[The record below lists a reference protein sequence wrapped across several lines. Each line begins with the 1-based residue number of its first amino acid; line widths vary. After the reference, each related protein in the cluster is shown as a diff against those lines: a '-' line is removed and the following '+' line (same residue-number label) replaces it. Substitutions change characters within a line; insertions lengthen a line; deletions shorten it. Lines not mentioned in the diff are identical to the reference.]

1 MIWTLQIKL
10 LSGRWADK
18 PWAATIALDASS
30 TLDDLH
36 HIIQQ
41 AVDFDNDH
49 LYGFFVART
58 PWSRD
63 RVRYDG
69 SEYNGWSGEDDDD
82 EDGEDGGDDDDDYDA
97 GEEDDGASVTTLE
110 SLFPLPK
117 DRKLFYLFDYGDSWI
132 FQISRTRNKPFAAEP
147 GIDYPC
153 LIGESG
159 EKPPQYPEPDFT
171 IQFQPG

>member
-1 MIWTLQIKL
+1 MTIAEQIYREAQALPDELAREVLDFVLAPITLQRGSKRRHSSVARLAVPLERQGCIPTPERGNERDDLMIWTLQIKL
-10 LSGRWADK
+10 LSGRWANKD
-18 PWAATIALDASS
+18 WAATIALDASS

-69 SEYNGWSGEDDDD
+69 SAYNGWSGEDDDD
-82 EDGEDGGDDDDDYDA
+82 EDGE
-97 GEEDDGASVTTLE
+97 
-110 SLFPLPK
+110 
-117 DRKLFYLFDYGDSWI
+117 R
-132 FQISRTRNKPFAAEP
+132 RRR
-147 GIDYPC
+147 
-153 LIGESG
+153 
-159 EKPPQYPEPDFT
+159 
-171 IQFQPG
+171 